1 MKKRKTLSLS
11 ARSAWTSQAFILP
24 FYIGFLLF
32 FLGPLVESIK
42 MSFSNVSITNAGGYT
57 LENIGFENYRRAFL
71 EDANFGTNITNS
83 FTQML
88 WQVPVII
95 VLSLFLALIIN
106 QKFRGRI
113 AIRAIFFLPVIFAS
127 GVVLEVIGRDA
138 VAGSALSGS
147 VVSSTEI
154 TQSTAL
160 KDFLTNAGFSDDIIK
175 ICTTISSN
183 LFGMVWRS
191 GIQMIIFLAG
201 LQSIPPT
208 LYEASSIEGATAWEN
223 FWKITLP
230 MLVPSMMINIVYT
243 IIDTFTDATNSVM
256 NQITNMIS
264 SSVSKYGLA
273 SSFAWSYFLFIGIIL
288 IFVFLIFRV
297 VNKKFN

>member
-11 ARSAWTSQAFILP
+11 ARSAWTSQLFILP
-24 FYIGFLLF
+24 FYIGFFFF
-32 FLGPLVESIK
+32 FLYPLIESIR
-42 MSFSNVSITNAGGYT
+42 MSFSSVSIDNSAGYD
-57 LENIGFENYRRAFL
+57 LKSVGFENYRVAFL
-71 EDANFGTNITNS
+71 EDANFTTNITNS
-83 FTQML
+83 FTKML

-95 VLSLFLALIIN
+95 VISLFLALIIN

-127 GVVLEVIGRDA
+127 GVVLSVVSGDA
-138 VAGSALSGS
+138 VASSALSGS
-147 VVSSTEI
+147 VVSSGEI

-160 KDFLTNAGFSDDIIK
+160 RDFLIDAGFGDQIVS
-175 ICTTISSN
+175 ICTTIANS
-183 LFGMVWRS
+183 LFNMVWRS

-230 MLVPSMMINIVYT
+230 MLVPSMMINVVYT
-243 IIDTFTDATNSVM
+243 IIDTFTDASNGVM

-297 VNKKFN
+297 VNKKFS